1 MARLFQRDTFRREIR
16 VVTMALPLGELH
28 TQSMSQ
34 KDGHLERAMQTRLK
48 NLTAKKVEQGELEP
62 RDQKVMTR
70 ITEALASRAAER
82 AVA

>member
-1 MARLFQRDTFRREIR
+1 
-16 VVTMALPLGELH
+16 MALPLGELH